1 MCEISDLE
9 TCFEFELPGGDF
21 WEEERQSGRGLQQD
35 IRLKPKLTSE
45 KNMNFQQ
52 IVSLCE

>member
-1 MCEISDLE
+1 MCEILDLE